1 MIGFNFNSLKSLFND
16 SNKYLNK
23 DFNFYWNKLINGE
36 NFTFLRYA
44 DGERA
49 IMTGVAVSAQEGG
62 WSSPNFISRLGKDL
76 LQSMT
81 LVDRLAHYA
90 VSCPCCDEEAYYWYN
105 SRLPNKENI
114 TFANLWINNNYGRFV
129 REFDKLTRDAV
140 VITNYRA
147 LNSKI
152 GSLNILKFYEVGDD
166 CINFWEESGD
176 KLVNQI
182 ISDFGGRN
190 DLLFVVSAGP
200 MSEPIIYRLFQN
212 NRNNTYIDF
221 GSSIDRY
228 YRGAKTRPYENRW
241 SKYGR
246 RNCSMPNPTSFNM
259 DVSCVLTVYKRPD
272 QLTEQ
277 IKALENQTLKPK
289 EIIIFHDKVEG
300 ELEVE
305 TSVIDSD
312 LVSNHIKVDR
322 NVGVWGRFAG
332 GLLSKSK
339 YVCFFDDDTIP
350 GSRWLENCHTH
361 IIKRKG
367 LYGTIGIDSW
377 NLKNYPFR
385 SFRRWGWD
393 GPSKSVKEVDL
404 VGHSWFLE
412 KDWLGVMWINSRKLY
427 EFKYVGEDMFLSFSL
442 KKWLGIKTYVPPHPP
457 QKVEYYGS
465 QPKKALEYGQQKD
478 IAIGYNDVHF
488 RKMNSAINQILKMGF
503 STRNFNF
510 INLFKRDS
518 FSDLIAPDGSMIK
531 NLLLKIFKY

>member
-1 MIGFNFNSLKSLFND
+1 MSKIDKMFLD
-16 SNKYLNK
+16 SEFSKIWQK
-23 DFNFYWNKLINGE
+23 VEDGE
-36 NFTFLRYA
+36 NITILRYG

-49 IMTGVAVSAQEGG
+49 IMTGKVVIAQEG
-62 WSSPNFISRLGKDL
+62 WKSTDYVSQLGNDL
-76 LQSMT
+76 LDS
-81 LVDRLAHYA
+81 LKLIDDKVYYG
-90 VSCPCCDEEAYYWYN
+90 VSCPCCDLEAYYWYKTRIN
-105 SRLPNKENI
+105 APNI
-114 TFANLWINNNYGRFV
+114 TFANLWVNANYTKFIKRFEV
-129 REFDKLTRDAV
+129 LKRDAV
-140 VITNYRA
+140 VIANHRA
-147 LNSKI
+147 EGKPI
-152 GSLNILKFYEVGDD
+152 GNLNILKYYTIGDD
-166 CINFWEESGD
+166 CINFWD
-176 KLVNQI
+176 KNKDELLTQI
-182 ISDFGGRN
+182 KSDYGNDRN
-190 DLLFVVSAGP
+190 LLFVISAGP
-200 MSEPIIYRLFQN
+200 MSEPIIADLF
-212 NRNNTYIDF
+212 RNNPDNCYLDF
-221 GSSIDRY
+221 GSSIDKY
-228 YRGAKTRPYENRW
+228 FHEKQTRPYEDKN
-241 SKYGR
+241 SVYAKQ
-246 RNCSMPNPTSFNM
+246 NCWMYKPGSVNF
-259 DVSCVLTVYKRPD
+259 DVSCILTVYKRPD
-272 QLTEQ
+272 QLSEQ
-277 IKALENQTLKPK
+277 IKALENQTLRPK

-300 ELEVE
+300 DVE
-305 TSVIDSD
+305 DKAPIMDSD

-332 GLLSKSK
+332 GLLAKSK

-350 GSRWLENCHTH
+350 GTRWLENCHMH

-412 KDWLGVMWINSRKLY
+412 KDWLGVMWINSRKLF

-465 QPKKALEYGQQKD
+465 LPKKALEYGQQKD

-503 STRNFNF
+503 PTRNFNF

-518 FSDLIAPDGSMIK
+518 FTDLIAPEGSMIK